1 MLNKAIEIARTAL
14 EGMIDEHGNPYMEHS
29 FRIMEQMDTEEE
41 KIVAVLHD
49 VVEDTE
55 VSLSD
60 LQGYGF
66 DRTILETVGQLTK
79 RSDMTYFDYI
89 DDISGSELATKI
101 KIAEVNDNKDIF
113 RVRKMSFQTYKLEE
127 RAERVLS
134 ILQGKNIDTNYK

>member
-1 MLNKAIEIARTAL
+1 MLNKAIEIAGAAL
-14 EGMIDEHGNPYMEHS
+14 EGIKDEHGNPYLDHS

-41 KIVAVLHD
+41 KIVAMLHD

-66 DRTILETVGQLTK
+66 GRKILDTVGQLTK

-101 KIAEVNDNKDIF
+101 KIAEVKDNKDIF
-113 RVRKMSFQTYKLEE
+113 RVRKMSFQTYKLED

-134 ILQGKNIDTNYK
+134 ILQGENIDINYK